1 MNKLEMQIQSVEI
14 RYDNNTNF
22 SSYANILY
30 YNLSCSLLNIYKGR
44 CDLFL
49 VNSNTNLKQELLIK
63 HNRAIMEGNL
73 IADDHFFQKFHTLF
87 SMKFN
92 KPGKIELNIAE
103 DLKINNQ
110 GILEIKN
117 EIITVINDYKIYLPL
132 L

>member
-1 MNKLEMQIQSVEI
+1 MQIQSIDV
-14 RYDNNTNF
+14 RYDNKSKIF
-22 SSYANILY
+22 Y

-49 VNSNTNLKQELLIK
+49 VNTNANLKQELLIK

-73 IADDHFFQKFHTLF
+73 IAADYFFEKFHTLF
-87 SMKFN
+87 SKKFD
-92 KPGKIELNIAE
+92 KPGRIELYIA
-103 DLKINNQ
+103 DNLKINNQ

>member
-1 MNKLEMQIQSVEI
+1 MINKLEMQIQSVNI
-14 RYDNNTNF
+14 RYDNDP
-22 SSYANILY
+22 NIMY
-30 YNLSCSLLNIYKGR
+30 YNLSCSLLNVYKGR

-73 IADDHFFQKFHTLF
+73 IAEDYFFEKFHTLF
-87 SMKFN
+87 TIKFD
-92 KPGKIELNIAE
+92 KPGKIELFISEN
-103 DLKINNQ
+103 LKINNQ

-117 EIITVINDYKIYLPL
+117 EIITEIKNYKIYLPL

>member
-1 MNKLEMQIQSVEI
+1 MNKLEMQIQSIDV
-14 RYDNNTNF
+14 RYDCNP
-22 SSYANILY
+22 NIMY
-30 YNLSCSLLNIYKGR
+30 YNLSCSLLNVYKGS
-44 CDLFL
+44 CNLFL

-73 IADDHFFQKFHTLF
+73 IADEYFFEKFHALF
-87 SMKFN
+87 SLKFD
-92 KPGKIELNIAE
+92 KPGRIELYIAE

-117 EIITVINDYKIYLPL
+117 EIITAINNYKIYLPL

>member
-1 MNKLEMQIQSVEI
+1 MNKLEMQIQSIDV
-14 RYDNNTNF
+14 RYDNKSKIF
-22 SSYANILY
+22 Y

-49 VNSNTNLKQELLIK
+49 VNTNTNLRQELLIK

-73 IADDHFFQKFHTLF
+73 IAENHFFEKFHTLF
-87 SMKFN
+87 SMKFD
-92 KPGKIELNIAE
+92 KPGKIELFIAE
-103 DLKINNQ
+103 NLKINNQ

-117 EIITVINDYKIYLPL
+117 EIITEINNYKIYLPL

>member
-1 MNKLEMQIQSVEI
+1 MNKLEMQIQSIDV
-14 RYDNNTNF
+14 RYDNNVNMM
-22 SSYANILY
+22 Y

-49 VNSNTNLKQELLIK
+49 VNSNANLKQELLIK

-73 IADDHFFQKFHTLF
+73 IADDDFFEKFSTFF
-87 SMKFN
+87 SMKFD
-92 KPGKIELNIAE
+92 KPGKIELYISE

-110 GILEIKN
+110 GILEINN
-117 EIITVINDYKIYLPL
+117 EIITVIKNYKIYLPL

>member
-1 MNKLEMQIQSVEI
+1 MNKLETQIQSIDV
-14 RYDNNTNF
+14 RYDNKSKIF
-22 SSYANILY
+22 Y

-49 VNSNTNLKQELLIK
+49 VNTNADLKQELLIK

-73 IADDHFFQKFHTLF
+73 IAADYFFEKFHTLF
-87 SMKFN
+87 SKKFD
-92 KPGKIELNIAE
+92 KPGRIELHIVDN
-103 DLKINNQ
+103 LKINNQ

>member
-1 MNKLEMQIQSVEI
+1 MQIQSIDV
-14 RYDNNTNF
+14 RYDCNP
-22 SSYANILY
+22 NIMY
-30 YNLSCSLLNIYKGR
+30 YNLSCSLLNVYKGS
-44 CDLFL
+44 CNLFL

-73 IADDHFFQKFHTLF
+73 IADEYFFEKFHALF
-87 SMKFN
+87 SLKFD
-92 KPGKIELNIAE
+92 KPGRIELYIAE

-117 EIITVINDYKIYLPL
+117 EIITAINNYKIYLPL

>member
-1 MNKLEMQIQSVEI
+1 MNKLEMQIQSIDV
-14 RYDNNTNF
+14 RYDNKSRIF
-22 SSYANILY
+22 Y

-49 VNSNTNLKQELLIK
+49 VNTNTNLKQELLIK

-73 IADDHFFQKFHTLF
+73 IAEDHFFEKFHTLF
-87 SMKFN
+87 STKFD
-92 KPGKIELNIAE
+92 KPGRIDLHIDE

-110 GILEIKN
+110 GILEIQN
-117 EIITVINDYKIYLPL
+117 EIITEINDYKIYLPL

>member
-1 MNKLEMQIQSVEI
+1 MNKLEMQIQSVDV
-14 RYDNNTNF
+14 RYDNTPK
-22 SSYANILY
+22 ILY

-49 VNSNTNLKQELLIK
+49 VDSNTNLKQELLIK

-73 IADDHFFQKFHTLF
+73 IADDLFFEKFRNFFT
-87 SMKFN
+87 MKFD
-92 KPGKIELNIAE
+92 KPGRIELYIAE

-117 EIITVINDYKIYLPL
+117 EIITMIKNYKIYLPL